1 MREYSVKHAIYLGVF
16 HSVSAFCTAGFSLF
30 SDNLCAYRDSIVINV
45 MVDILCIV
53 GGIGFFVI
61 YDVYNYFFVK
71 TPSGEPPKKLLTH
84 SKLVLVMLP
93 TLLIIGMSLIYIS
106 EWSVILPLSKDKV
119 LTSVFHAVSASTT
132 TGFNTMDAGTMK

>member
-1 MREYSVKHAIYLGVF
+1 M
-16 HSVSAFCTAGFSLF
+16 
-30 SDNLCAYRDSIVINV
+30 
-45 MVDILCIV
+45 
-53 GGIGFFVI
+53 
-61 YDVYNYFFVK
+61 K

-119 LTSVFHAVSASTT
+119 LTSVFRAVSASTT
-132 TGFNTMDAGTMK
+132 TGFNTMDAGTMKTLALITMVVLMYIGASPGGTGGGVKTTTFGLLISSVISVVSKEGRVDNV